1 MKRIRCPKC
10 ENYLTFDETKY
21 TEGQSLVFVCE
32 NCKKQ
37 FSIRLGKTKMKAPQK
52 EENPDETEYKE
63 AFGSITVIENVF
75 GFKQV
80 LPLQE
85 GDNKIGRR
93 CVGTVVNV
101 PIETSDMSMDRTHCI
116 INVKRNKQGNL
127 VYTLRDAPS
136 LTGTFLNNEI
146 LGDKDRIRIEDGA
159 IVTIGA
165 TTFILRAAVT
175 PAMCHLDYT
184 MSEAG
189 GVTDFVRQYT
199 LASGGPYC
207 DCGYKKKGK

>member
-1 MKRIRCPKC
+1 M
-10 ENYLTFDETKY
+10 
-21 TEGQSLVFVCE
+21 VFVCE

-37 FSIRLGKTKMKAPQK
+37 FSIRLGKTKMKVPQK
-52 EENPDETEYKE
+52 EERLDETEYKE

-93 CVGTVVNV
+93 CVGTVINV
-101 PIETSDMSMDRTHCI
+101 PIETSDMSMDRNHCV
-116 INVKRNKQGNL
+116 INVKRNKQGKL

-146 LGDKDRIRIEDGA
+146 LGDKDRVRIEDGA

-165 TTFILRAAVT
+165 TTFILRAA
-175 PAMCHLDYT
+175 
-184 MSEAG
+184 E
-189 GVTDFVRQYT
+189 
-199 LASGGPYC
+199 
-207 DCGYKKKGK
+207 

>member
-1 MKRIRCPKC
+1 M
-10 ENYLTFDETKY
+10 NHY
-21 TEGQSLVFVCE
+21 
-32 NCKKQ
+32 KKQ
-37 FSIRLGKTKMKAPQK
+37 MKVPQK
-52 EENPDETEYKE
+52 EERLDETEYKE

-93 CVGTVVNV
+93 CVGTVINV
-101 PIETSDMSMDRTHCI
+101 PIETSDMSMDRNHCV
-116 INVKRNKQGNL
+116 INVKRNKQGKL

-146 LGDKDRIRIEDGA
+146 LGDKDRVRIEDGA

-165 TTFILRAAVT
+165 TTFILRAA
-175 PAMCHLDYT
+175 
-184 MSEAG
+184 E
-189 GVTDFVRQYT
+189 
-199 LASGGPYC
+199 
-207 DCGYKKKGK
+207 

>member
-1 MKRIRCPKC
+1 MKRVRCPKC

-21 TEGQSLVFVCE
+21 SEGQSLVFVCDH
-32 NCKKQ
+32 CKKQ
-37 FSIRLGKTKMKAPQK
+37 FSIRLGKSKMQTPRK
-52 EENPDETEYKE
+52 EEKLDESEFKD

-85 GDNKIGRR
+85 GDNVIGRR
-93 CVGTVVNV
+93 SIGTEINV
-101 PIETSDMSMDRTHCI
+101 PIETSDMSMDRRHCI
-116 INVKRNKQGNL
+116 IHVKRNKQGEL

-146 LGDKDRIRIEDGA
+146 LGDRDRIRIEDGA

-165 TTFILRAAVT
+165 TTFILRA
-175 PAMCHLDYT
+175 
-184 MSEAG
+184 
-189 GVTDFVRQYT
+189 
-199 LASGGPYC
+199 
-207 DCGYKKKGK
+207 GK

>member
-1 MKRIRCPKC
+1 M
-10 ENYLTFDETKY
+10 
-21 TEGQSLVFVCE
+21 FVCE

-93 CVGTVVNV
+93 CVGTVINV
-101 PIETSDMSMDRTHCI
+101 PIETSDMSMDRNHCV
-116 INVKRNKQGNL
+116 INVKRNKQGKL
-127 VYTLRDAPS
+127 IYTLRDAPS

-146 LGDKDRIRIEDGA
+146 LGDKDRVRIEDGA

-165 TTFILRAAVT
+165 TTFILRTA
-175 PAMCHLDYT
+175 
-184 MSEAG
+184 E
-189 GVTDFVRQYT
+189 
-199 LASGGPYC
+199 
-207 DCGYKKKGK
+207 

>member
-37 FSIRLGKTKMKAPQK
+37 FSIRLGKTKMKVPQK
-52 EENPDETEYKE
+52 EERLDETEYKE

-93 CVGTVVNV
+93 CVGTVINDA
-101 PIETSDMSMDRTHCI
+101 IETSDMSMDRNHCV
-116 INVKRNKQGNL
+116 INVKRNKQGKL

-146 LGDKDRIRIEDGA
+146 LGDKDRVRIEDGA

-165 TTFILRAAVT
+165 TTFILRAA
-175 PAMCHLDYT
+175 
-184 MSEAG
+184 E
-189 GVTDFVRQYT
+189 
-199 LASGGPYC
+199 
-207 DCGYKKKGK
+207 

>member
-10 ENYLTFDETKY
+10 DNYLLFDETKY
-21 TEGQSLVFVCE
+21 SEGQSLVFVCE
-32 NCKKQ
+32 HCGKQ
-37 FSIRLGKTKMKAPQK
+37 FSIRLGKTKMRAPQK
-52 EENPDETEYKE
+52 EERPDEEEFKD

-85 GDNKIGRR
+85 GDNVIGRR
-93 CVGTVVNV
+93 CVGTNINT
-101 PIETSDMSMDRTHCI
+101 PIETSDMSMDRRHCI
-116 INVKRNKQGNL
+116 INVKRNKQGKL
-127 VYTLRDAPS
+127 VYTLQDAPS

-165 TTFILRAAVT
+165 TTFILRGA
-175 PAMCHLDYT
+175 
-184 MSEAG
+184 E
-189 GVTDFVRQYT
+189 
-199 LASGGPYC
+199 
-207 DCGYKKKGK
+207 

>member
-21 TEGQSLVFVCE
+21 TEGQSLVFVCDQ
-32 NCKKQ
+32 CKKQ
-37 FSIRLGKTKMKAPQK
+37 FSIRVGKSKMSATRK
-52 EENPDETEYKE
+52 EEKINEEEFCE
-63 AFGSITVIENVF
+63 AFGNITVIENVF

-85 GDNKIGRR
+85 GDNVIGRR
-93 CVGTVVNV
+93 CIGTVINV
-101 PIETSDMSMDRTHCI
+101 PIETSDMSMDRIHCI
-116 INVKRNKQGNL
+116 IQVKRNKQGEL

-146 LGDKDRIRIEDGA
+146 LGDKDRVRLDDGA

-165 TTFILRAAVT
+165 TTFIL
-175 PAMCHLDYT
+175 HK
-184 MSEAG
+184 G
-189 GVTDFVRQYT
+189 GG
-199 LASGGPYC
+199 AE
-207 DCGYKKKGK
+207 